1 MNIPRLSPLK
11 QVRKKCLECCC
22 GSVKAIRF
30 CHSTDCPLW
39 YLRFGKNPKTVIRTM
54 GKEWEQIF
62 DKENFKFGAKFSPS
76 KELSEYRL

>member
-1 MNIPRLSPLK
+1 
-11 QVRKKCLECCC
+11 
-22 GSVKAIRF
+22 
-30 CHSTDCPLW
+30 
-39 YLRFGKNPKTVIRTM
+39 M